1 MKVLAVDAGVSLSLT
16 SPPIKS
22 AYQGLTRMRREAVMQ
37 YSRPDPAVVQHP
49 TDEHWLPFYV
59 AAGAGGLAAPAVRLH
74 DAVQHGALAMDAYA
88 FGAGAERLAQALG
101 SGRPLVQASVT

>member
-37 YSRPDPAVVQHP
+37 YSRPDPAV
-49 TDEHWLPFYV
+49 
-59 AAGAGGLAAPAVRLH
+59 
-74 DAVQHGALAMDAYA
+74 
-88 FGAGAERLAQALG
+88 
-101 SGRPLVQASVT
+101 